1 MSIATIHDIGAA
13 ARPPRPL
20 RPAVDGP
27 ASLTITV
34 RIDLPGGQL
43 PAGAIDLV
51 DSLRSLAQPAAGRE
65 PPRSRE
71 PVPGREPTPGLSADG
86 PASPGSGG
94 TAGAVGVRVF
104 LASRMVLRD
113 GAPVSL
119 TRREFDLLAFL
130 CANPR
135 RVFDRA
141 ALLRQVWGYGMV
153 GGERTVDVHVRRL
166 RAKLGESAP
175 LIATVRG
182 VGYRL
187 DDAARVAVVDAA

>member
-1 MSIATIHDIGAA
+1 MSVATIHDVSAA

-27 ASLTITV
+27 ASLTITL

-43 PAGAIDLV
+43 PDGAIDLV

-65 PPRSRE
+65 PR
-71 PVPGREPTPGLSADG
+71 PGRDTTAGLSA
-86 PASPGSGG
+86 
-94 TAGAVGVRVF
+94 GVRVF
-104 LASRMVLRD
+104 LASCTVPCD

-119 TRREFDLLAFL
+119 TRREFDLLAFF
-130 CANPR
+130 CADPR

-187 DDAARVAVVDAA
+187 DEAARVAVVDAS

>member
-1 MSIATIHDIGAA
+1 MSVATIHDLSAA

-27 ASLTITV
+27 ASLTITL

-51 DSLRSLAQPAAGRE
+51 DSLRSLAQPVVGRE
-65 PPRSRE
+65 PVS
-71 PVPGREPTPGLSADG
+71 GREPTAAPSA
-86 PASPGSGG
+86 
-94 TAGAVGVRVF
+94 GVRVF
-104 LASRMVLRD
+104 LASRRVLRD

-119 TRREFDLLAFL
+119 TRREFDLLAFF

-187 DDAARVAVVDAA
+187 DEAARVAVVDAP

>member
-1 MSIATIHDIGAA
+1 MSVATIHDISAA

-27 ASLTITV
+27 ASLTITL

-51 DSLRSLAQPAAGRE
+51 DSLRSLAQPVVG
-65 PPRSRE
+65 RE
-71 PVPGREPTPGLSADG
+71 PVPGREPVSGREPTPAPSA
-86 PASPGSGG
+86 
-94 TAGAVGVRVF
+94 GVRVF
-104 LASRMVLRD
+104 LASRRVLRD

-119 TRREFDLLAFL
+119 TRREFDLLAFF

-187 DDAARVAVVDAA
+187 DEAARVAVVDAS